1 MRGLGTT
8 GSFSDCSDLLA
19 LNIPAF
25 AICCISAEALLLDS
39 FLNKLVF
46 LRLSVS
52 RLLCLLFATFLLAI
66 LILLGSLLL
75 PPVFMLVVSK
85 AVALRVTASPPLM
98 SSCSTWV
105 WYRPCTASPFMWVT
119 KSPGLRPAS
128 KAGDPLSTSITK

>member
-1 MRGLGTT
+1 MGDSGRGEGEWSLPDGGDLRGLGTT

-19 LNIPAF
+19 LNIPAL

-39 FLNKLVF
+39 FLNRLVF

-52 RLLCLLFATFLLAI
+52 RLLCLRLATFLLAI

-105 WYRPCTASPFMWVT
+105 
-119 KSPGLRPAS
+119 
-128 KAGDPLSTSITK
+128 